1 MSVFHG
7 GNQIICLDDKSYN
20 VTSISTPRSSLKPAG
35 WRRVSFPCIRS
46 PPGCTCRSNLCLVIP
61 HTSCHTCV
69 ELRAVTLMPFVLS
82 LSFSFSLAQCLF
94 SLSIQQTLS
103 YKRVCSPEPSPYP
116 SSLTLLLFIPPLMK
130 CLHIFRT
137 AFITS
142 VLCERFP
149 VCSPKLSTVPAV
161 EYDPLSSFLTCE
173 WLNLLDHFFSLNK
186 ISLQNSQTLR
196 SNQDCF
202 PGSEG

>member
-35 WRRVSFPCIRS
+35 WRRVSFACIRS
-46 PPGCTCRSNLCLVIP
+46 PPGCTCRSNLCLIIP

-103 YKRVCSPEPSPYP
+103 HKRVCSPEPSPYP
-116 SSLTLLLFIPPLMK
+116 SSLTLLLLS
-130 CLHIFRT
+130 LHLWNAWYLSYSIYYF
-137 AFITS
+137 
-142 VLCERFP
+142 CP
-149 VCSPKLSTVPAV
+149 VWEVSR
-161 EYDPLSSFLTCE
+161 
-173 WLNLLDHFFSLNK
+173 LL
-186 ISLQNSQTLR
+186 
-196 SNQDCF
+196 
-202 PGSEG
+202 PEA